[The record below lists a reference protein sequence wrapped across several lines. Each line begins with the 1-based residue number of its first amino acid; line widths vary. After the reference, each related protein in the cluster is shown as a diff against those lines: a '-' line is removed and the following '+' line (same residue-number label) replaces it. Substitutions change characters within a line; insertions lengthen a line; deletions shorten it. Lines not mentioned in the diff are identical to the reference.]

1 MSIRDDKDIILRTLF
16 MAKGKTNDMF
26 AIHVVVHV
34 RSYVYVHT
42 NLNTKMHT
50 KQM

>member
-26 AIHVVVHV
+26 PIHVVVHV
-34 RSYVYVHT
+34 RSYTYT
-42 NLNTKMHT
+42 LILTLKMHT